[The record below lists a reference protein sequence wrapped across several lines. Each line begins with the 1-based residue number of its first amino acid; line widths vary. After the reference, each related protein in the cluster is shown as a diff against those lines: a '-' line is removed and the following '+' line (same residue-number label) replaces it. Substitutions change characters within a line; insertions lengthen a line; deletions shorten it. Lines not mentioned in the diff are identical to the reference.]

1 MTQRGLRTFNLLL
14 QLLKLVACFLHL
26 GGHALALFSGTIDFT
41 MRTILDPEHVDLLRD
56 AFLLGLK
63 SQLLQFLLQ
72 GLALLLRVTAFPQ
85 QAVALLRS

>member
-1 MTQRGLRTFNLLL
+1 
-14 QLLKLVACFLHL
+14 
-26 GGHALALFSGTIDFT
+26 
-41 MRTILDPEHVDLLRD
+41 MRTILDPAHVNLLRD

>member
-1 MTQRGLRTFNLLL
+1 
-14 QLLKLVACFLHL
+14 
-26 GGHALALFSGTIDFT
+26 
-41 MRTILDPEHVDLLRD
+41 MRTILDPAHVDLLRD